1 MLKYFIIAF
10 VLIVIIAIIENLR
23 MSVSKYRVSCR
34 SLPREFRGFR
44 ILHLSDL
51 HGKRFGKDYEKLLA
65 KIRPLHPDIIF
76 ITGDLISRTEKK
88 YEHKLSLIS
97 RLLKIAPVYISL
109 GNHEMENKDATRP
122 MMEAMAEL
130 GAHILFNGKERLY
143 RGNEKLDIYGLA
155 LESYFFKNSDGSYD
169 NLPQVTR
176 AEVEELCGKNDES
189 VFSILLAH
197 SPIPFEEYEKW
208 GADLVFSGHMH
219 GGVIRIPFVHKGVL
233 SPEREF
239 FPEFTQGVY
248 RKFGAN
254 MIVSR
259 GLGKFRLFNPSEIV
273 LVSLK

>member
-1 MLKYFIIAF
+1 MKYIIIIL
-10 VLIVIIAIIENLR
+10 LIIIAIIVIENLR
-23 MSVSKYRVSCR
+23 ISVSKYRVTCR

-51 HGKRFGKDYEKLLA
+51 HGKRFGKGYEKLLDR
-65 KIRPLHPDIIF
+65 IVPLHPDIIF
-76 ITGDLISRTEKK
+76 ITGDLISRNEKRFESK
-88 YEHKLSLIS
+88 ILLVRRLI
-97 RLLKIAPVYISL
+97 KIAPVYISL
-109 GNHEMENKDATRP
+109 GNHEMENKDATRE
-122 MMEAMAEL
+122 MLETMAEL
-130 GAHILFNGKERLY
+130 GAHILVNSKERLH
-143 RGNEKLDIYGLA
+143 RGNADLDIYGLA
-155 LESYFFKNSDGSYD
+155 LESYFFRNSDGTYI
-169 NLPQVTR
+169 NLPPVTR
-176 AEVEELCGKNDES
+176 AEVKELCGKNDES

-197 SPIPFEEYEKW
+197 SPIPFEEYEQW

-219 GGVIRIPFVHKGVL
+219 GGVIRIPFINKGVL
-233 SPEREF
+233 SPERVF

>member
-1 MLKYFIIAF
+1 MKYLIIAALLLAAL
-10 VLIVIIAIIENLR
+10 VVEENIR
-23 MSVSKYRVSCR
+23 ISVSKYRVTCR

-51 HGKRFGKDYEKLLA
+51 HKKRFGTGYERLMN
-65 KIRPLHPDIIF
+65 KITPLHPDIIF
-76 ITGDLISRTEKK
+76 ITGDLISRHEKK
-88 YEHKLSLIS
+88 YENKLILIKK
-97 RLLKIAPVYISL
+97 LLSIAPVYISL
-109 GNHEMENKDATRP
+109 GNHEVENRTLSQAMLD
-122 MMEAMAEL
+122 EAAAM
-130 GAHILFNGKERLY
+130 GAHVLINGKERIY
-143 RGNEKLDIYGLA
+143 RDTACLDIYGLA
-155 LESYFFKNSDGSYD
+155 LAEYFYKNSDGSFK
-169 NLPQVTR
+169 NLPPVTR

-197 SPIPFEEYEKW
+197 SPLPFEEYEKW

-219 GGVIRIPFVHKGVL
+219 GGIIRIPFAKKGVL
-233 SPEREF
+233 SPERVF

>member
-1 MLKYFIIAF
+1 MLKYLIIA
-10 VLIVIIAIIENLR
+10 LIVIILIIIIENSR
-23 MSVSKYRVSCR
+23 ISVSKYRVSCR
-34 SLPREFRGFR
+34 GLPREFRGFR
-44 ILHLSDL
+44 ILHLSDF
-51 HGKRFGKDYEKLLA
+51 HGKSFGKGYERLLS
-65 KIRPLHPDIIF
+65 KIEPLHPDIIF
-76 ITGDLISRTEKK
+76 ITGDIISRTEKK
-88 YEHKLSLIS
+88 YERKLTLVS
-97 RLLKIAPVYISL
+97 RLIKIAPVYISV

-122 MMEAMAEL
+122 MLEAMAHL
-130 GAHILFNGKERLY
+130 GAHVLVNGKERLY
-143 RGNEKLDIYGLA
+143 RGNEVLDIYGLA
-155 LESYFFKNSDGSYD
+155 LAPYFYKNSDGTYT
-169 NLPQVTR
+169 NLPPVMR
-176 AEVEELCGKNDES
+176 ADVEELCGKNDER

-219 GGVIRIPFVHKGVL
+219 GGVIRIPFINKGVL
-233 SPEREF
+233 SPERVF